1 MSENVATDRTWLT
14 SETLI
19 AVLAVVGMLVHLVL
33 RFGFDSEAQNWPLFA
48 VLALGAN
55 PALV

>member
-19 AVLAVVGMLVHLVL
+19 AVLAVVGMLVL